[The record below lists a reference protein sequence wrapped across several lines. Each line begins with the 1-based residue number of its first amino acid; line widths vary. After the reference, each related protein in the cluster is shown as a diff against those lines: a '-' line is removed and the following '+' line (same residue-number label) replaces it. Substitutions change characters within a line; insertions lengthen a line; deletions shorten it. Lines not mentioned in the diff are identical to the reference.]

1 MVDAMPMLAH
11 RRGGSTMKVLVSVL
25 VVLFL
30 ILQFNLWVGEGSFS
44 QLREL
49 DAQVEEQQE
58 ENLNLAERNQ
68 ELEGEVVDL
77 KEGQDAIEE
86 RARSEF
92 GMVKEGETLY
102 IIVDE

>member
-1 MVDAMPMLAH
+1 MPMQA
-11 RRGGSTMKVLVSVL
+11 RRLGGITMKVLVSVL
-25 VVLFL
+25 VLLFL

-44 QLREL
+44 QLRDL
-49 DAQVEEQQE
+49 DAQVQGQE
-58 ENLNLAERNQ
+58 VENLSLVERNQ

>member
-1 MVDAMPMLAH
+1 
-11 RRGGSTMKVLVSVL
+11 MKALMSIL

-44 QLREL
+44 QLRSL
-49 DAQVEEQQE
+49 DTQVELQKE
-58 ENLNLAERNQ
+58 ENLALLERNQ
-68 ELEGEVVDL
+68 ALEGEVVDL
-77 KEGQDAIEE
+77 KEGVDAIEE

>member
-1 MVDAMPMLAH
+1 MPMQAH
-11 RRGGSTMKVLVSVL
+11 RLDGITMKVLVSVL
-25 VVLFL
+25 VLLFL

-44 QLREL
+44 QLRDL
-49 DAQVEEQQE
+49 DAQVQGQE
-58 ENLNLAERNQ
+58 VENLTLVERNQ

>member
-1 MVDAMPMLAH
+1 MPTPA
-11 RRGGSTMKVLVSVL
+11 RRLGGITMKVLVSVL
-25 VVLFL
+25 VLLFL

-44 QLREL
+44 QLRDL
-49 DAQVEEQQE
+49 DAQVQGQE
-58 ENLNLAERNQ
+58 VENLSLVERNQ

>member
-1 MVDAMPMLAH
+1 
-11 RRGGSTMKVLVSVL
+11 MKVLVSVL
-25 VVLFL
+25 VLLFL

-49 DAQVEEQQE
+49 DAQVEGQE
-58 ENLNLAERNQ
+58 VENLTLVERNQ

>member
-1 MVDAMPMLAH
+1 
-11 RRGGSTMKVLVSVL
+11 MKVLVGVL
-25 VVLFL
+25 AVLFL
-30 ILQFNLWVGEGSFS
+30 VLQYNLWVGEGSFS
-44 QLREL
+44 QLRDL
-49 DAQVEEQQE
+49 DAQVEVQE
-58 ENLNLAERNQ
+58 VENLTLAERNQ

>member
-1 MVDAMPMLAH
+1 
-11 RRGGSTMKVLVSVL
+11 MKVLVSVI

-30 ILQFNLWVGEGSFS
+30 ILQFNLWVGEGSVS

-49 DAQVEEQQE
+49 DAQVEVQE
-58 ENLNLAERNQ
+58 AENLALAQRNQ

>member
-1 MVDAMPMLAH
+1 MVDAMSMQAH
-11 RRGGSTMKVLVSVL
+11 RLGGSTMKVLVSALVL
-25 VVLFL
+25 LFL

-44 QLREL
+44 QLRDL
-49 DAQVEEQQE
+49 DAQVEVQE
-58 ENLNLAERNQ
+58 VENLTLAERNQ

>member
-1 MVDAMPMLAH
+1 MQMLRH
-11 RRGGSTMKVLVSVL
+11 WRDGSTMKALMSIL
-25 VVLFL
+25 VVMFL

-44 QLREL
+44 QLRSL
-49 DAQVEEQQE
+49 DAQVDLQKDD
-58 ENLNLAERNQ
+58 NLTLAERNQ

-92 GMVKEGETLY
+92 GMVKEGETLF
-102 IIVDE
+102 IIVD

>member
-1 MVDAMPMLAH
+1 MVNAVPTQA
-11 RRGGSTMKVLVSVL
+11 RRLGGSTMKVLVSVL
-25 VVLFL
+25 VLLFL
-30 ILQFNLWVGEGSFS
+30 ILQYNLWVGEGSFS
-44 QLREL
+44 QLRDL
-49 DAQVEEQQE
+49 DEQVEVQGV
-58 ENLNLAERNQ
+58 ENLSLAERNQ

>member
-1 MVDAMPMLAH
+1 M
-11 RRGGSTMKVLVSVL
+11 SVL

-30 ILQFNLWVGEGSFS
+30 ILQFNLWVGEGSFA
-44 QLREL
+44 QLQQL
-49 DAQVEEQQE
+49 GAQVDEQKQ
-58 ENLNLAERNQ
+58 ENLTLAERNQ

-92 GMVKEGETLY
+92 NMVKEGETLY

>member
-1 MVDAMPMLAH
+1 
-11 RRGGSTMKVLVSVL
+11 MKVLVGML
-25 VVLFL
+25 VMLFL
-30 ILQFNLWVGEGSFS
+30 ILQYNLWVGEGSFS
-44 QLREL
+44 QLRSL
-49 DAQVEEQQE
+49 DAQVELQSE
-58 ENLNLAERNQ
+58 ENLALAERNQ

-92 GMVKEGETLY
+92 GMIKEGETLF

>member
-1 MVDAMPMLAH
+1 MPTQA
-11 RRGGSTMKVLVSVL
+11 RRLGGITMKVLVSVL
-25 VVLFL
+25 VLLFL

-44 QLREL
+44 QLRDL
-49 DAQVEEQQE
+49 DAQVQGQE
-58 ENLNLAERNQ
+58 VENLSLVERNQ

>member
-1 MVDAMPMLAH
+1 
-11 RRGGSTMKVLVSVL
+11 MKALMSVL

-44 QLREL
+44 QLRNL
-49 DAQVEEQQE
+49 DAQVDLQE
-58 ENLNLAERNQ
+58 DENLTLAERNQ
-68 ELEGEVVDL
+68 QLEGEVVDL

-92 GMVKEGETLY
+92 GMVKEGETLF

>member
-1 MVDAMPMLAH
+1 MVDAMPMQAH
-11 RRGGSTMKVLVSVL
+11 RLGGSTMKVLVSALVL
-25 VVLFL
+25 LFL

-44 QLREL
+44 QLRDL
-49 DAQVEEQQE
+49 DAQVEVQE
-58 ENLNLAERNQ
+58 
-68 ELEGEVVDL
+68 
-77 KEGQDAIEE
+77 AIEE

>member
-1 MVDAMPMLAH
+1 
-11 RRGGSTMKVLVSVL
+11 MKVLLSMI
-25 VVLFL
+25 VVFFL
-30 ILQFNLWVGEGSFS
+30 ILQFNLWVGEGSVS

-49 DAQVEEQQE
+49 DAAVELQQT
-58 ENLNLAERNQ
+58 ENLALAERNQ

-77 KEGQDAIEE
+77 KEGEDAIEE

>member
-1 MVDAMPMLAH
+1 MVDAMPMQAH
-11 RRGGSTMKVLVSVL
+11 RLGGSTMKVLVSVL
-25 VVLFL
+25 VLLFL

-44 QLREL
+44 QLRDL
-49 DAQVEEQQE
+49 DAQVEVQE
-58 ENLNLAERNQ
+58 VENLTLAERNQ